1 MTLADL
7 LAYAR
12 EQATISVS
20 DYFDPRYDKPEEVR
34 AWRTDKSRRDRQR
47 RKVLAAFPAR
57 LRNADREPL
66 EPGRYAGS
74 RLIIGQNGSVEY
86 IPGQYSALEIW
97 AAVFDY
103 LTVTNACEA
112 DR

>member
-12 EQATISVS
+12 EQASVS
-20 DYFDPRYDKPEEVR
+20 EADYFHPRYGKPEEVR
-34 AWRTDKSRRDRQR
+34 AWRTDRSRRDRQR
-47 RKVLAAFPAR
+47 RKVFIAFPAR

-66 EPGRYAGS
+66 VPGRYAGS
-74 RLIIGQNGSVEY
+74 RMIIGQDGSIEY